1 MGIHGEKKAGPSS
14 QEVCSGPGL
23 APSLLA
29 GPDVS
34 SGPSQFCESCFKVS
48 APQAPACSHLLP
60 SVHEHRHCLPPTSEE
75 TSENFKLTGW
85 GSRPAASLRLGRTVH
100 TGLFVWLTL
109 WWGLA
114 KKPNLEA
121 ERRNV
126 PKCQPPGK

>member
-1 MGIHGEKKAGPSS
+1 MGIQREKKAGPTS

-23 APSLLA
+23 APASLA
-29 GPDVS
+29 GADMS
-34 SGPSQFCESCFKVS
+34 SAPSQFCESCFKVLV
-48 APQAPACSHLLP
+48 PQGPACSHLLP
-60 SVHEHRHCLPPTSEE
+60 SAHEHRHCLPPTSKG

-85 GSRPAASLRLGRTVH
+85 GSRPATSQRLRRTVH
-100 TGLFVWLTL
+100 MGLFVWLTL
-109 WWGLA
+109 GWGLA